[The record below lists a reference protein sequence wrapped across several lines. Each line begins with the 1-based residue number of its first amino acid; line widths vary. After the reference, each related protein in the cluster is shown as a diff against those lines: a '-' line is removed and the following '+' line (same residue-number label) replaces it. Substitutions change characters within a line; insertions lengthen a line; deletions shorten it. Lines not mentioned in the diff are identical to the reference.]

1 MLGRN
6 VKRKREYRIGGDSI
20 LDKLKVGTV
29 AGHGDGI
36 KVILTAM
43 PLNWRDRGKR
53 MPWKRNPQEYA
64 RITEDTAP
72 GQPTGQIGIS
82 ATRLLLILFSSSYRY
97 TPINMHVAKASNYP
111 RYQTFFFFLSMSLRL
126 PYVID
131 ISFFSIYLQERNGE
145 KRKDE
150 SKVARRSKK
159 KEGKYISFLYILEG
173 KAKPRSNYST
183 RKRNRSLNFQAILM
197 YFKRAIITTWRWNRN
212 IIIYI

>member
-1 MLGRN
+1 
-6 VKRKREYRIGGDSI
+6 
-20 LDKLKVGTV
+20 
-29 AGHGDGI
+29 
-36 KVILTAM
+36 
-43 PLNWRDRGKR
+43 
-53 MPWKRNPQEYA
+53 
-64 RITEDTAP
+64 
-72 GQPTGQIGIS
+72 
-82 ATRLLLILFSSSYRY
+82 
-97 TPINMHVAKASNYP
+97 MHVAKASNYP

-197 YFKRAIITTWRWNRN
+197 YFKRAIVTMWR
-212 IIIYI
+212 